1 MTTSLKLFAAFKK
14 KLNIYLGQYRFV
26 LTPPPRAKFFYCSTL
41 VYYGK
46 IFLPYILF
54 LSLILNPSYMPTL
67 PQSSTDNTFKL
78 IVIVL
83 FCLLAAGFLYAGVGL
98 VYSGIK
104 GDWLISM
111 EWQGWKLYASSI
123 FPGLSV
129 VFGGIALVIWG
140 LPNALKKFR

>member
-1 MTTSLKLFAAFKK
+1 
-14 KLNIYLGQYRFV
+14 
-26 LTPPPRAKFFYCSTL
+26 
-41 VYYGK
+41 
-46 IFLPYILF
+46 
-54 LSLILNPSYMPTL
+54 MPTL
-67 PQSSTDNTFKL
+67 PQSTTDNLFKL

-83 FCLLAAGFLYAGVGL
+83 FCLLTAGFLYAGVGL

-140 LPNALKKFR
+140 LPSALKKFK